1 MALQRL
7 KDSQRARNIAGQKQG
22 LASASDADNEAY
34 MQQFNE
40 AFRALST
47 YEHQSLAGQLTG
59 ASAPAPAAG
68 TTGLNKVAA
77 GDNRRT
83 SQSQNSCPASVAV
96 PTAAGWTN
104 GPLIEAGTLVQ
115 LSDRPILCS
124 AANWSSN
131 EVVVGCSDHASYVV
145 DLASGN
151 KKRTLY
157 SKSCGHTE
165 WVTCVCYL
173 PQGRVLTGGM
183 DGRCWLWPSA
193 GSNGTEVKAAHEAPV
208 SKVVSLIPPES
219 AAAAPAGKVNIR
231 SHRTQAR
238 ATASPGSRV
247 LAASCSYDKSVK
259 MWDFTGN
266 RPQQLA
272 VMTGHAGPV
281 LEMAVQPVGA
291 KVLTGDRKGNLMSW
305 DLETCSNSW
314 GAVAAHQGHIT
325 ALAWMHPQQQQLHEA
340 LAAPGDSSGSNG
352 SMAVS
357 GGQDGCVRLWDTRAS
372 GCAAQQ
378 RLHANQQG
386 KGAVGNICIGGHYGK
401 AVGELST
408 FGPPSVMHMPVK
420 CL

>member
-1 MALQRL
+1 
-7 KDSQRARNIAGQKQG
+7 
-22 LASASDADNEAY
+22 
-34 MQQFNE
+34 
-40 AFRALST
+40 
-47 YEHQSLAGQLTG
+47 
-59 ASAPAPAAG
+59 
-68 TTGLNKVAA
+68 
-77 GDNRRT
+77 
-83 SQSQNSCPASVAV
+83 
-96 PTAAGWTN
+96 
-104 GPLIEAGTLVQ
+104 
-115 LSDRPILCS
+115 
-124 AANWSSN
+124 
-131 EVVVGCSDHASYVV
+131 
-145 DLASGN
+145 
-151 KKRTLY
+151 
-157 SKSCGHTE
+157 
-165 WVTCVCYL
+165 
-173 PQGRVLTGGM
+173 M

-386 KGAVGNICIGGHYGK
+386 KGAVGNICIGAGYSASLILSSGADMTLQISDPAMSLKPLHTVKLTEFPYCLTTIGHLAMCGCGDGSVHVVDVHSGRTLYALGAGHAAIR
-401 AVGELST
+401 AVEVSADTLVCTGDDGNVLIYH
-408 FGPPSVMHMPVK
+408 FA
-420 CL
+420 